1 MAMATV
7 RDLLKGKGNQVWS
20 IAPGTT
26 VLDAL
31 QFLAEKDVGA
41 LLVLEADKIVGIIS
55 ERDFVRSIAKTGQCL
70 LHTTVQEYMT
80 RDVFSIS
87 PDQSIEDCMQLMTR
101 HHIRH
106 LPVLEKDTIVGLI
119 SIGDVVKE
127 IISTKDS
134 TINQLENY
142 IEGRGYGQ

>member
-1 MAMATV
+1 MATV